1 MRVLAARFPNRE
13 RASLAL
19 GRLHRR
25 FRLGPLDVGIA
36 PLGIPGE
43 RSESETVLAGRFP
56 ENRMAEVG
64 RVVREAGGEIVA
76 DVDESRTRP
85 RQAAPR
91 DADSRRVPVSHSTG
105 SDHPPL
111 IGRH

>member
-1 MRVLAARFPNRE
+1 MRVLAARFPDRE

-19 GRLHRR
+19 RRLNRR
-25 FRLGPLDVGIA
+25 FRLGPRDVGIA

-43 RSESETVLAGRFP
+43 RSETETVLAGRFP
-56 ENRMAEVG
+56 ESRMAEVG

-91 DADSRRVPVSHSTG
+91 DGHSGRVPMSHSIG
-105 SDHPPL
+105 SDHRPL
-111 IGRH
+111 ITRH